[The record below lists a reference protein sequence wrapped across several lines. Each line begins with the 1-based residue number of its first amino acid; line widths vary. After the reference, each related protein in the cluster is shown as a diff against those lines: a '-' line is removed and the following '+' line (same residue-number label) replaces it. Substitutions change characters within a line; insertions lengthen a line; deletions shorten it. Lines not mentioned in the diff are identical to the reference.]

1 MDTSLRGKPYLGYCG
16 SDLTSRRSARPAGR
30 VCPALPLQMGRCG
43 WGGERHRP
51 RPGGVRAL
59 CSWGGGAGGARR
71 AGGLREQ
78 QLCKSVVHALWNR
91 GSSHMHLLDPLS
103 EWRDSRGR
111 PCLSAL
117 LFGQV
122 SVHRPDSAP
131 GQGFTAT
138 AFPSWPAG
146 PAARK
151 SPWSVGHAAAAA
163 GF

>member
-1 MDTSLRGKPYLGYCG
+1 MWTHLSEENRIWVIVAPTCLPVAVHGPPAVF
-16 SDLTSRRSARPAGR
+16 ARLSP
-30 VCPALPLQMGRCG
+30 CG
-43 WGGERHRP
+43 WGAAGGEVK
-51 RPGGVRAL
+51 GVSRGREGAGSVL
-59 CSWGGGAGGARR
+59 LGGAGGARR
-71 AGGLREQ
+71 AGGLPEQ
-78 QLCKSVVHALWNR
+78 ALCKSVVHTLWNR
-91 GSSHMHLLDPLS
+91 GSSQKHLLDPLS